1 MSDNQAHIAHLF
13 YASELRAVEGDSYTL
28 AEEESKHCL
37 RVLRLNQGDLIH
49 LTDGEGSLYEAELT
63 ALAAKRCTVC
73 IRQCWRDYGA
83 RPYYLHLAVAPT
95 KSPERYEWMVEKA
108 TEMGF
113 DALTPFISAHSER
126 RSGGKTERV
135 KRVAVAAMKQS
146 LKAALPRIHEPISL
160 EALLRQPFEGHKFIA
175 HCQEG
180 KRQDLEVVLSEIAA
194 TVGPGAPPRF
204 LILIGPEG
212 DFSPQEVALAQAQG
226 FVPVHL
232 GPSRLRTETA
242 GVLAVTL
249 IYAKTASW
257 HATLGESQR
266 ISPSRGQNCS

>member
-1 MSDNQAHIAHLF
+1 MSTHQAHIEHLF
-13 YASELRAVEGDSYTL
+13 YAPELRAAEGDFYTL
-28 AEEESKHCL
+28 AEEESKHCV
-37 RVLRLNQGDLIH
+37 RVLRLTAGSLIH

-63 ALAAKRCTVC
+63 SVEAKRCMVC

-126 RSGGKTERV
+126 RSGGKYERI

-146 LKAALPRIHEPISL
+146 LKAFLPRIQEEVSL

-180 KRQDLEVVLSEIAA
+180 VRQDMEEALTALAA
-194 TVGPGAPPRF
+194 ASKPEEGRPRF
-204 LILIGPEG
+204 LVLIGPEG
-212 DFSPQEVALAQAQG
+212 DFSPQEVALAQSQG
-226 FVPVHL
+226 FVSVHL

-242 GVLAVTL
+242 GVLAVAL

-257 HATLGESQR
+257 SAIH
-266 ISPSRGQNCS
+266 P

>member
-1 MSDNQAHIAHLF
+1 MVVNQAHIAHLF
-13 YASELRAVEGDSYTL
+13 YAPELRVMEGDFYTL
-28 AEEESKHCL
+28 PEEESKHCV
-37 RVLRLNQGDLIH
+37 RVLRLSLGNLIH
-49 LTDGEGSLYEAELT
+49 VTDGEGSLYEAELT
-63 ALAAKRCTVC
+63 ALEAKRCTVC

-126 RSGGKTERV
+126 RSGGKYERI

-146 LKAALPRIHEPISL
+146 LKAFLPRIQEEVSL
-160 EALLRQPFEGHKFIA
+160 ESLLRQPFEGHKFIA

-180 KRQDLEVVLSEIAA
+180 QRRDLEEVLTELAA
-194 TVGPGAPPRF
+194 KPLLEASPRF
-204 LILIGPEG
+204 LVLIGPEG
-212 DFSPQEVALAQAQG
+212 DFSPQEVALAQVQG

-242 GVLAVTL
+242 GVLAAAL
-249 IYAKTASW
+249 MYAKTASW
-257 HATLGESQR
+257 NATL
-266 ISPSRGQNCS
+266 P

>member
-1 MSDNQAHIAHLF
+1 MAANQAHIAHLF
-13 YASELRAVEGDSYTL
+13 YAPELRAVEGDFYTL
-28 AEEESKHCL
+28 AEEESKHCV
-37 RVLRLNQGDLIH
+37 RVLRLSLGNLIH
-49 LTDGEGSLYEAELT
+49 VTDGEGSLYEAELT
-63 ALAAKRCTVC
+63 ALEAKRCTVC

-108 TEMGF
+108 TEMGL

-126 RSGGKTERV
+126 RSGGKYERI

-146 LKAALPRIHEPISL
+146 LKAFLPRIQEEVSL
-160 EALLRQPFEGHKFIA
+160 EALLCQPFEGHKFIA

-180 KRQDLEVVLSEIAA
+180 ERRDLEEVLTEIAA
-194 TVGPGAPPRF
+194 EATLEKGLPRF
-204 LILIGPEG
+204 LVLIGPEG
-212 DFSPQEVALAQAQG
+212 DFSPQEVKLAQGQG

-242 GVLAVTL
+242 GVLAAAL
-249 IYAKTASW
+249 MYAKTASW
-257 HATLGESQR
+257 SAIH
-266 ISPSRGQNCS
+266 P